1 MFGAFSR
8 KSFAKRGLKRLLS
21 KVQLASKGSFKDFD
35 CLPEEALELFYQHKD
50 IPCVDSSG
58 LPYIFTSNGKWI
70 VSPKYIEDISSTYEP
85 VLYMAC
91 IEAAAH
97 GLEMV
102 RIYKKTG
109 ATSVPN
115 YSGTVKILP
124 ENAEKEFIKKVVTDE
139 GDGDIVFEEDDAS
152 YVIRWDDYLD

>member
-1 MFGAFSR
+1 MLGTLSR
-8 KSFAKRGLKRLLS
+8 KSFKRGLKRLLARIT
-21 KVQLASKGSFKDFD
+21 LASKGSFKNFG
-35 CLPEEALELFYQHKD
+35 CLTEEAVELYNQHKD

-70 VSPKYIEDISSTYEP
+70 VSPKYIEDASSTYEP

-91 IEAAAH
+91 IEAAAN

-124 ENAEKEFIKKVVTDE
+124 ENAEKAFIKKIVTDK

>member
-1 MFGAFSR
+1 MLGTLSR
-8 KSFAKRGLKRLLS
+8 KSFKRGLKRLLARIT
-21 KVQLASKGSFKDFD
+21 LASKGSFKNFD
-35 CLPEEALELFYQHKD
+35 CLPEEAVELYNQHKD
-50 IPCVDSSG
+50 IPCVDSKE

-70 VSPKYIEDISSTYEP
+70 VSPKYIEDASSTYEP

-91 IEAAAH
+91 IEAAAN

-124 ENAEKEFIKKVVTDE
+124 ENAEKAFIKKIVTDK
-139 GDGDIVFEEDDAS
+139 GDGDIVFEEDDN
-152 YVIRWDDYLD
+152 